1 MSTLLADLSVTGR
14 TEFSTSGTDFEPGM
28 SVTASIASQDLL
40 PDLPA
45 PKLILSPP
53 VRELLLDT
61 PATLYPDEHGIN
73 CV

>member
-14 TEFSTSGTDFEPGM
+14 AGFSASRSAFEPAM
-28 SVTASIASQDLL
+28 PVNASIPSQDLL
-40 PDLPA
+40 PDLPV

-53 VRELLLDT
+53 VRELLADT